1 MNNLDNFFIKTANRI
16 KEDRFLSNSFIF
28 FVGSFLVGA
37 GNYLYQFLM
46 ARMLPI
52 EVYGELQSLLALFA
66 IGGVLTGVILTV
78 LVKYTAA
85 FKAKGWLN
93 KIYSLFLFST
103 KKVLFGSIIFFIV
116 FAAFSGYIADFLH
129 LPFVIPVIILGISF
143 LIVFLNSV
151 NGGIIQGLENFKA
164 MSIISIISSFLKI
177 ILAVLLVKLGFAI
190 NGAVGAI
197 VLAGLIGYLISFLP
211 IKFLFKQQKEKIETK
226 EIFRYSFPVFF
237 TLLFIILIWNVD
249 VVLVKHFFS
258 AQTAGE
264 YGALVTLGRIV
275 FFMAGPIAG
284 VMFPMTAAAHSNHKD
299 SGRILK
305 KTVFLTGLIGLG
317 ILFFYFLFPELIIKI
332 LIGSKYLQI
341 SGLLGWFGL
350 SMFLCSLI
358 ALLSKYFL
366 SIDKVKCAYFAGIG
380 VLLQIILISVFH
392 QSLWQI
398 VWIMNGVMLAVLAL
412 LTFYYFKITI
422 KKCPQS

>member
-1 MNNLDNFFIKTANRI
+1 MEEYFSPARLVNGIKND
-16 KEDRFLSNSFIF
+16 KFLSNSFIF

-37 GNYLYQFLM
+37 VNYLYQFLM
-46 ARMLPI
+46 ARMLPV
-52 EVYGELQSLLALFA
+52 EVYGELQSLLAILA
-66 IGGVLTGVILTV
+66 IGGVLSGAILTV

-85 FKAKGWLN
+85 FKAKERLN
-93 KIYSLFLFST
+93 KIYSLFLFSA

-116 FAAFSGYIADFLH
+116 FAALSGYVADFLH
-129 LPFVIPVIILGISF
+129 LPSVVPVIILGVSF
-143 LIVFLNSV
+143 LIVFLSSI

-164 MSIISIISSFLKI
+164 VSIISIISSLLKV

-211 IKFLFKQQKEKIETK
+211 IKFLFKQQKENIETK

-237 TLLFIILIWNVD
+237 TLLFITLIWNVD
-249 VVLVKHFFS
+249 VVLVKHFFP

-264 YGALVTLGRIV
+264 YGALAALGRII

-305 KTVFLTGLIGLG
+305 RTVFLTGLIGSG
-317 ILFFYFLFPELIIKI
+317 ILFFYFLFPEFIIKV

-350 SMFLCSLI
+350 SMFFYSLV
-358 ALLSKYFL
+358 ALLSRYFL
-366 SIDKVKCAYFAGIG
+366 SIGEIKCAYLAGAG
-380 VLLQIILISVFH
+380 VLLQIILISFFH

-398 VWIMNGVMLAVLAL
+398 VWIMNGVMFAVLAL
-412 LTFYYFKITI
+412 LTFYYFKIII